1 MGYNNPIMPE
11 LPEVETVVRG
21 LRPALMGR
29 VITDVVVYWERS
41 IAAPEAD
48 VFVQRVTG
56 QRIVD
61 VRRRGKWIVI
71 ELNGDTLLVHLR
83 MTGQLLLE
91 RDECAEDKYTRVLF
105 RLDDGGQLRF
115 SDMRK
120 FGRLVLTDEPDEV
133 LGKLGP
139 EPLAD
144 AFTASRFGEMLAQ
157 RRGRI
162 KSLLLNQRFLV
173 GLGNIYVNEA
183 LWRARVHPL
192 RAADTLS
199 LAEVER
205 LHGAIRAVLRE
216 AIDEGGTT
224 LSDGTYQQTDGSAGE
239 FAPRLAIYG
248 REGEPCPR
256 CGEEIERITVGQRG
270 TFVCG
275 ECQSLQK
282 LSCLQSGL
290 ML

>member
-1 MGYNNPIMPE
+1 MPE

-21 LRPALMGR
+21 LRPSLMGR

-48 VFVQRVTG
+48 VFVRHVTG
-56 QRIVD
+56 RRV
-61 VRRRGKWIVI
+61 VGVGRRGKWIVI
-71 ELNGDTLLVHLR
+71 ELDDGETLLVHLR

-133 LGKLGP
+133 LGELGP

-144 AFTASRFGEMLAQ
+144 TFTAPLFGEMLAQ

-192 RAADTLS
+192 RAANTLS
-199 LAEVER
+199 PAEVER

-224 LSDGTYQQTDGSAGE
+224 LADGAYQQADGSAGE
-239 FAPRLAIYG
+239 FAVRLAIYG

-256 CGEEIERITVGQRG
+256 CGEEIERVVVGQRG

-275 ECQSLQK
+275 ECQVLK
-282 LSCLQSGL
+282 D
-290 ML
+290 